1 MALKGNKAV
10 VNIQGDSEN
19 DLEALFRVI
28 RPNEAAGPKKQPVL
42 PMRMR
47 KLPPSF
53 FTPGPGDLEGRQEV
67 KAATATAPQINPAT
81 GLVIAHSRAHSSP
94 ASLTVP
100 KPSKKVVN
108 PMQVLHMRSQSCDAS
123 QTNSDAAGPLPPG
136 WEAATTS
143 DGQKY
148 FMK

>member
-1 MALKGNKAV
+1 MALENNKAV
-10 VNIQGDSEN
+10 VHMQGDSEN

-28 RPNEAAGPKKQPVL
+28 NPSSAEMKKEPVNGGRQL

-53 FTPGPGDLEGRQEV
+53 FTPGNSDVEGKLANV
-67 KAATATAPQINPAT
+67 KAPDVNPLT
-81 GLVIAHSRAHSSP
+81 GLAIAHSRAHSSP
-94 ASLTVP
+94 AALTVP
-100 KPSKKVVN
+100 KSKSSKQ
-108 PMQVLHMRSQSCDAS
+108 MQVLHLRSQSYDAS
-123 QTNSDAAGPLPPG
+123 ETNNQVGPLPHG
-136 WEAATTS
+136 WEVATTS

>member
-1 MALKGNKAV
+1 MALKDNKAV
-10 VNIQGDSEN
+10 VHMQGDSEN

-28 RPNEAAGPKKQPVL
+28 NPSSEMKKEPVNGSCQL

-53 FTPGPGDLEGRQEV
+53 FTPGSSDVDGKQTNV
-67 KAATATAPQINPAT
+67 KAPEINPIT
-81 GLVIAHSRAHSSP
+81 GLPISHSRAHSSP

-100 KPSKKVVN
+100 KSKSSN
-108 PMQVLHMRSQSCDAS
+108 QMQVLHLRSQSYDAAE
-123 QTNSDAAGPLPPG
+123 TNNQAGPLPPG
-136 WEAATTS
+136 WEVATTS

>member
-1 MALKGNKAV
+1 M
-10 VNIQGDSEN
+10 QGDSEN

-28 RPNEAAGPKKQPVL
+28 NPASTELKKETANGGCQL

-53 FTPGPGDLEGRQEV
+53 FTPGSGDLEGKQTNV
-67 KAATATAPQINPAT
+67 KAPEINPVT
-81 GLVIAHSRAHSSP
+81 GLAISHSRAHSSP

-100 KPSKKVVN
+100 KSKSSN
-108 PMQVLHMRSQSCDAS
+108 QMQPLHLRCKSY
-123 QTNSDAAGPLPPG
+123 DAAETNNDDDPLPPG
-136 WEAATTS
+136 WEVATTS

>member
-28 RPNEAAGPKKQPVL
+28 RPNETAGLKKDPVL

-53 FTPGPGDLEGRQEV
+53 FTPGPGDIEGRPSQV
-67 KAATATAPQINPAT
+67 KAAPEINPAT
-81 GLVIAHSRAHSSP
+81 GLAIAHSRAHSSP

-100 KPSKKVVN
+100 KSKKAVN
-108 PMQVLHMRSQSCDAS
+108 PMQVIHMRSQSYDAS
-123 QTNSDAAGPLPPG
+123 ETNHHHDGVGPLPPG

>member
-1 MALKGNKAV
+1 MTMALKNNKAV

-28 RPNEAAGPKKQPVL
+28 RPNETAGLKKEPVL

-53 FTPGPGDLEGRQEV
+53 FTPGPGDIEGRQEV
-67 KAATATAPQINPAT
+67 KAAPQINPAT

-100 KPSKKVVN
+100 KSSKKAVN
-108 PMQVLHMRSQSCDAS
+108 PMQVLHMRSQSYDAS
-123 QTNSDAAGPLPPG
+123 ETNNDAVGPLPPG

>member
-28 RPNEAAGPKKQPVL
+28 RPNETAGLKKDPVL

-53 FTPGPGDLEGRQEV
+53 FTPGPGDIEGRPSQV
-67 KAATATAPQINPAT
+67 KAAPEINPAT
-81 GLVIAHSRAHSSP
+81 GLAIAHSRAHSSP

-100 KPSKKVVN
+100 KSKKAVN
-108 PMQVLHMRSQSCDAS
+108 PMQVIHMRSQSYDAS
-123 QTNSDAAGPLPPG
+123 ETNHHDGVGPLPPG

>member
-28 RPNEAAGPKKQPVL
+28 RPNETAGLKKEPAL

-53 FTPGPGDLEGRQEV
+53 FTPGPGDIEGRQEV
-67 KAATATAPQINPAT
+67 KAPPQINPAT

-100 KPSKKVVN
+100 KSSKSVNPN
-108 PMQVLHMRSQSCDAS
+108 PMQVLHMRSQSYDAS
-123 QTNSDAAGPLPPG
+123 ETISNDTVGPLPPG